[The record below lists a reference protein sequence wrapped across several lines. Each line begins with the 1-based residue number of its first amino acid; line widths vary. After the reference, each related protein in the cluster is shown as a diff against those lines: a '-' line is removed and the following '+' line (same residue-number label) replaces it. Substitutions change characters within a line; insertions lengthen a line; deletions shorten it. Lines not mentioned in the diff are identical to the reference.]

1 MESRSFFFVAQVFT
15 EHSNPSWSFP
25 MRGCG
30 ESCCAD
36 FTEDGF
42 GAVGYHI
49 CLLDTKAATLPETNI
64 DPQKGW
70 FPIGISKLPGV
81 YFQGLC

>member
-1 MESRSFFFVAQVFT
+1 
-15 EHSNPSWSFP
+15 

-36 FTEDGF
+36 FAEDGF
-42 GAVGYHI
+42 GAVGDHI

-64 DPQKGW
+64 DPKNG
-70 FPIGISKLPGV
+70 G
-81 YFQGLC
+81 FQ